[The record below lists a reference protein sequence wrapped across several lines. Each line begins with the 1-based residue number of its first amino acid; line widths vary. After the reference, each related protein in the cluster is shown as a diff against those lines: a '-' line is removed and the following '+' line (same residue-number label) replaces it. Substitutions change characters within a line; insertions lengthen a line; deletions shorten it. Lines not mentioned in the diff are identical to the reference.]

1 MENIKDKQELSK
13 TEKMARFE
21 AFAKAANDVISLT
34 DLASNTTKSWT
45 VFSKDTL
52 RQYLQSPY
60 AATSQTQLR
69 NLAKFL
75 YTLSFPLRRLIQYFA
90 SIPDFSVY
98 KVIPDYSLVEDNDE
112 EALLQ
117 DFEDTCRFVRAM
129 GLPLN
134 MFRLLVNGYRDDIMP
149 FYPLVDEATGE
160 TYMMPLDSQ
169 YCKISGIGYNG
180 VYRVAYDFSFFNG
193 ST

>member
-1 MENIKDKQELSK
+1 MENINNK
-13 TEKMARFE
+13 TEFNNTERMARFE

-34 DLASNTTKSWT
+34 DLASNSTKSWT

-69 NLAKFL
+69 NLARFL

-117 DFEDTCRFVRAM
+117 DFEDTCRLVR
-129 GLPLN
+129 GLGLDLN
-134 MFRLLVNGYRDDIMP
+134 MFRLLIIGYRDDIMP
-149 FYPLVDEATGE
+149 FYPLQMIQLV
-160 TYMMPLDSQ
+160 
-169 YCKISGIGYNG
+169 KHI
-180 VYRVAYDFSFFNG
+180 
-193 ST
+193 

>member
-75 YTLSFPLRRLIQYFA
+75 YTLSFPLRRL
-90 SIPDFSVY
+90 DRKSV
-98 KVIPDYSLVEDNDE
+98 V
-112 EALLQ
+112 
-117 DFEDTCRFVRAM
+117 
-129 GLPLN
+129 
-134 MFRLLVNGYRDDIMP
+134 
-149 FYPLVDEATGE
+149 
-160 TYMMPLDSQ
+160 
-169 YCKISGIGYNG
+169 
-180 VYRVAYDFSFFNG
+180 
-193 ST
+193 